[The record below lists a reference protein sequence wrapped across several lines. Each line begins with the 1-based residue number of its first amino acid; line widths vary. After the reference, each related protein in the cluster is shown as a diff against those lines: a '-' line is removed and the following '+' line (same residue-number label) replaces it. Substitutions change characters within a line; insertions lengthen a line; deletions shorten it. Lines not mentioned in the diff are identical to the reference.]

1 MSRYVA
7 FLRRTY
13 RVQLRKPSYKW
24 MYLALAVIFA
34 ANAVLLLGDLKAT
47 TLGVITGCLAVF
59 YGALGITAFRIQRRE
74 RA

>member
-1 MSRYVA
+1 
-7 FLRRTY
+7 
-13 RVQLRKPSYKW
+13 